1 MGGRVQSELALTKY
15 FVISGEP
22 YNITIQAVDQG
33 KPPRSATAV
42 INLTLRPLPASDLPR
57 ELPRSTI
64 ERVKKKNALIINHYE
79 NPANKYANDLGTKDF
94 ESKIRQEDPTESD
107 VISVTQS
114 AVEQQ
119 KGSSGPPHLLPV
131 GQMFKK
137 EVYNLELYENVKT
150 PLVILDLGKEVVGV
164 GDGERSLPIHYRIV
178 GSNYGLFSVEE
189 EGGQLY
195 LTQSPDREQRE
206 KYILRVKVSSRHG
219 HNVWVLIREQIQVK
233 KN

>member
-1 MGGRVQSELALTKY
+1 MTIS
-15 FVISGEP
+15 VIPGEP

-42 INLTLRPLPASDLPR
+42 INLTLRPLPTSDLPR

-64 ERVKKKNALIINHYE
+64 ERVNKKNAVIINEYE
-79 NPANKYANDLGTKDF
+79 DTGNKYKNNVRTKDF
-94 ESKIRQEDPTESD
+94 ESKPRQEVPPSEVTESG
-107 VISVTQS
+107 V
-114 AVEQQ
+114 
-119 KGSSGPPHLLPV
+119 GSPPHLLPV

-137 EVYNLELYENVKT
+137 EVYSLELYENVKT

-164 GDGERSLPIHYRIV
+164 SEEHGEGGLPIHYRIV

-206 KYILRVKVSSRHG
+206 KYILRVKVGGPMLR
-219 HNVWVLIREQIQVK
+219 V
-233 KN
+233 